1 MPQSSRELLATSPTS
16 VSNSSQTEMPRL
28 VAATS
33 REVNVK
39 VEEEVVLATS
49 VARGTVQT
57 KGKLGNRE
65 SNRA

>member
-1 MPQSSRELLATSPTS
+1 
-16 VSNSSQTEMPRL
+16 MPRL

-39 VEEEVVLATS
+39 VEEEVALTTS